1 MYITDN
7 LFNVGVNDHDIDLF
21 EGQYPVPGGMS
32 YNSYV
37 LLDEKIAVMDT
48 VDVRFAEE
56 WLKNVAAVLNG
67 RKPDYL
73 IIQHMEPDHAGSI
86 AHFVSAHPHA
96 AVVTN
101 RKAFAMMEQYFGPL
115 ETTSHAES
123 RTTTESEST
132 RDDRRSLVAN
142 LPRIVVNDG
151 DALCLGKQ
159 TLTFLFAPMVHWP
172 EVMATYDD
180 LDKVLFSADAFG
192 TFGAND
198 GKREWSLDEWLPEAR
213 RYYIGIVGKYGAQVQ
228 SLLKNAAKLD
238 VQTICPAHGPILT
251 ESLGCGSGSTK
262 DPDRGKNR
270 NRASALIGNLGRV
283 LSLYDAWSSYRPDT
297 RGILIAYASM
307 YGNTK
312 QAALLLDS
320 KLKSMGLLE
329 VAVADLARDD
339 MYQAVADAFRFDT
352 LVLATPTYNA
362 DLFPAMREFITH
374 LTQRNFQ
381 NRTIALIENGS
392 WAPTANAVMRD
403 MLKGCKNLAFTK
415 QHVTI
420 HSAPDDATKEEICLL
435 AEELAGTTGCA

>member
-21 EGQYPVPGGMS
+21 EGQYPVPRGMS

-96 AVVTN
+96 AVATN
-101 RKAFAMMEQYFGPL
+101 RKAFAMMEQFFGPL
-115 ETTSHAES
+115 ETTSHTET
-123 RTTTESEST
+123 RTTTESET
-132 RDDRRSLVAN
+132 TCDGNHSLVAN

-151 DALCLGKQ
+151 DTLCLGKR

-172 EVMATYDD
+172 EVMVTYDD

-228 SLLKNAAKLD
+228 SLLKAAAKLD
-238 VQTICPAHGPILT
+238 VQAICPTHGPILT
-251 ESLGCGSGSTK
+251 ESPVCAPGSTHN
-262 DPDRGKNR
+262 PDRDK
-270 NRASALIGNLGRV
+270 NRASLLIGSLGRV
-283 LSLYDAWSSYRPDT
+283 IALYDAWSSYRPET
-297 RGILIAYASM
+297 KGILIAYASM

-312 QAALLLDS
+312 QAALFLES

-329 VAVADLARDD
+329 VAISDLARDD

-362 DLFPAMREFITH
+362 DVFPAMREFITH
-374 LTQRNFQ
+374 LVQRNFQ
-381 NRTIALIENGS
+381 NRTIALMENGS

-403 MLKGCKNLAFTK
+403 MLKECKNLAFTR

-420 HSAPDDATKEEICLL
+420 HSAPNDAAREEICLL
-435 AEELAGTTGCA
+435 AEELAKAFRPGQ